1 MLMDVRAL
9 LLLKFM
15 DTLLDLVLYVVETRI
30 LMECDVQP

>member
-1 MLMDVRAL
+1 MLMDGRAL
-9 LLLKFM
+9 LLLKFL

>member
-1 MLMDVRAL
+1 MLMDGRAL